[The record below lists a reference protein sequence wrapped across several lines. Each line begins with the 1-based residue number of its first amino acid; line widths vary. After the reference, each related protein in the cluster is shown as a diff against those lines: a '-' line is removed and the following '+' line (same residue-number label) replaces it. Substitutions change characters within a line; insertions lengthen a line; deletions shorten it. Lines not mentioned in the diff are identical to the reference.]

1 MAYDLG
7 WDLCLIHHGADLS
20 MNDCAK
26 NVCIDTYVNV
36 YDFDYTIY
44 DGDST
49 LGFWKF
55 CLLQY
60 PRTMQTVPFSCMTG
74 LKCKILHLCGRE
86 RFKEI
91 FYRFL
96 RYVPPQA
103 ISNFWDRNEHKIKTW
118 YLKRKEKDDIII
130 SASPEFLLSDICSRL
145 NVRLIA
151 SGVDFSTGK
160 LTTPNCHGEEK
171 VRRFHQ
177 EYPNDCINEF
187 FSDSL
192 SDIYLARIAKRAY
205 LVHKNKIKDWGN
217 L

>member
-1 MAYDLG
+1 MAYALD
-7 WDLCLIHHGADLS
+7 WNFRIISHGADLS
-20 MNDCAK
+20 MN
-26 NVCIDTYVNV
+26 V
-36 YDFDYTIY
+36 YDFDHTIY

-49 LGFWKF
+49 LDFWKF

-60 PRTMQTVPFSCMTG
+60 PRTIQAIPFSFIVG
-74 LKCKILHLCGRE
+74 FKCKILHLCGLE
-86 RFKEI
+86 RFKEV

-96 RYVPPQA
+96 RYIPHQA
-103 ISNFWDRNEHKIKTW
+103 ISNFWDQNEHKIRAW
-118 YLKRKEKDDIII
+118 YLKRKEDDDIII

-145 NVRLIA
+145 KVRLIA

-160 LTTPNCHGEEK
+160 LTTPNCLEEEK